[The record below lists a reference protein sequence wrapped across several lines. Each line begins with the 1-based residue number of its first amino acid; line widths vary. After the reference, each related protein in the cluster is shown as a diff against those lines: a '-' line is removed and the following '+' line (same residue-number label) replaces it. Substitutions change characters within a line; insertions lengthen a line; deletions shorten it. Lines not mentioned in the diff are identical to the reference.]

1 MAQSPLDARIAWESG
16 RGAISGRVGR
26 ADAPAAI
33 VVTGGGVMSGDQSG
47 RENMT
52 GNHWGYRS
60 SGGFGHRL
68 CAGGGRGGGAGDGEL
83 GGVVRFGSL

>member
-16 RGAISGRVGR
+16 RGAISGRVR
-26 ADAPAAI
+26 HTDAPAAI

-52 GNHWGYRS
+52 GGHWGYS
-60 SGGFGHRL
+60 FGHRL

-83 GGVVRFGSL
+83 GGVVRFAVAVVSR